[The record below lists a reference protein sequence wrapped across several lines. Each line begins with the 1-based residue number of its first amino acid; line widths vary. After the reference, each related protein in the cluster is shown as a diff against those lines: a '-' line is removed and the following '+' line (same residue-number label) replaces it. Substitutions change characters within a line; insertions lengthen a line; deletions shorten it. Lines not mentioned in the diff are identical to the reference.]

1 MKVPN
6 KLGGISQ
13 HFAPSALLLQNL
25 RDRVRLPLKCA
36 LRLLA
41 FPHVVFRCSAA
52 YSSGVPLVPLT
63 QKWRY
68 MSEKGQP
75 RKSMFSVPNME
86 ELRRLYES
94 DTPVL
99 AYTFQRRTVE
109 GWTPEH
115 THHRGQLVALTQ
127 GLLIVETGN
136 ERWMFPSQR
145 CAWTPPNCK
154 HAARS
159 VGGAAGSM
167 VDLSPELCR
176 GLPET
181 PCMFNSSELLFAIVH
196 RMVGWN
202 LRQPLNT
209 AQKHLIAALRDEI
222 RQPDRQSLRLTI
234 PREERLARV
243 AEALLDDVGDD
254 RTLDAWAHF
263 AGMAR
268 RTFMR
273 AFSAQVGM
281 SFGRWRQ
288 QARLFAALEMLAQ
301 EKSVTEVAIAVGYD
315 SVSAFIEMFRKM
327 LGTTP
332 QTYFRGRRSRPH
344 GRVIGATARL
354 P

>member
-1 MKVPN
+1 
-6 KLGGISQ
+6 
-13 HFAPSALLLQNL
+13 
-25 RDRVRLPLKCA
+25 
-36 LRLLA
+36 
-41 FPHVVFRCSAA
+41 
-52 YSSGVPLVPLT
+52 
-63 QKWRY
+63 
-68 MSEKGQP
+68 MSEKGQS
-75 RKSMFSVPNME
+75 RKSMFLALKNME
-86 ELRRLYES
+86 ELRRLYDS

-99 AYTFQRRTVE
+99 AYDFKRRMVE

-115 THHRGQLVALTQ
+115 SHHRGQLVALTQ

-136 ERWMFPSQR
+136 ERWLFPSQR

-159 VGGAAGSM
+159 VGGAAGTM
-167 VDLSPELCR
+167 VDLSPEVCR
-176 GLPET
+176 GLPKT
-181 PCMFNSSELLFAIVH
+181 PCVFNASELLFAIVH
-196 RMVGWN
+196 RMVHWD

-209 AQKHLIAALRDEI
+209 AQKRLITALRDEI
-222 RQPDRQSLRLTI
+222 RQPDQQPLRLTI

-243 AEALLDDVGDD
+243 ADALMDDVGDE
-254 RTLDAWAHF
+254 RTLDDWAHV

-273 AFSAQVGM
+273 AFSAQAGM

-301 EKSVTEVAIAVGYD
+301 SKSVTEVAIAVGYD
-315 SVSAFIEMFRKM
+315 SVSAFIEMFRTM

-332 QTYFRGRRSRPH
+332 QTYFRGRRSWPR
-344 GRVIGATARL
+344 GRAMGVTARL